1 MANPRNLTAGAI
13 KQKDKKKSADYKL
26 SFAAYDLIGA
36 TDETQE
42 RELKHLVLLGFPKI
56 DYLVLARK
64 DVFKG
69 YEEFARL
76 RPTLDYEIDGVV
88 FKANL
93 IKEQRRLGQT
103 SHHPRHSLAYKF
115 QGDSGLSTLES
126 VEWSVARTGA
136 ITPVAI
142 VSPVTLSGV
151 TVTRASL
158 HNVAFIAKL
167 GLTLRAKVTLVRR
180 GGVIPNVEGVVEPGS
195 SPVDIPTKCPSCGS
209 DVVREKDFLYCTTPK
224 TCRRAVI
231 GQLSHYAAT
240 CDMLGFGDSIL
251 EQCYDTS
258 LLRTPADFY
267 TLDAAK
273 LAKLERSGDKIAK
286 KLVAEVDKKRTL
298 EVATFLR
305 ALGIA
310 ELGKHVSAILADRY
324 HTLDAILAVTEEE
337 LAGTHGIGETIA
349 RSVVT
354 GLAEARPEIDALRK
368 HVTIAEA
375 KTETG
380 GAGRPLSG
388 KSFVFTGKLQ
398 TLSRGEAE
406 QRVRALGAAVLSGV
420 SKSLSYLVL
429 GQEKDGG
436 KSTKQ
441 KAAEKLVSQGEP
453 IVILSEDEL
462 FAMLEKLGAAGADAA
477 AAPAKPAKAGPATEK
492 KQGELF

>member
-1 MANPRNLTAGAI
+1 M
-13 KQKDKKKSADYKL
+13 
-26 SFAAYDLIGA
+26 
-36 TDETQE
+36 
-42 RELKHLVLLGFPKI
+42 
-56 DYLVLARK
+56 
-64 DVFKG
+64 
-69 YEEFARL
+69 
-76 RPTLDYEIDGVV
+76 
-88 FKANL
+88 
-93 IKEQRRLGQT
+93 
-103 SHHPRHSLAYKF
+103 
-115 QGDSGLSTLES
+115 
-126 VEWSVARTGA
+126 
-136 ITPVAI
+136 
-142 VSPVTLSGV
+142 

-167 GLTLRAKVTLVRR
+167 GLTLGAKVTLVRR
-180 GGVIPNVEGVVEPGS
+180 GGVIPNVEGVVEPGAE
-195 SPVDIPTKCPSCGS
+195 PVVIPTQCPSCGS
-209 DVVREKDFLYCTTPK
+209 NVVREKDFLYCTTPR

-231 GQLSHYAAT
+231 GQLSHYATT

-251 EQCYDTS
+251 EQCYDAS

-267 TLDAAK
+267 TLKWEA
-273 LAKLERSGDKIAK
+273 LATLERSGEKIAR
-286 KLVAEVDKKRTL
+286 KLVAEVDKKKSL
-298 EVATFLR
+298 EVGTFLR
-305 ALGIA
+305 ALGIG

-354 GLAEARPEIDALRK
+354 GLAEARSEIDALRK
-368 HVTIAEA
+368 HVTIVEA
-375 KTETG
+375 KTEAG

-441 KAAEKLVSQGEP
+441 KAAEKLASQGEP

-462 FAMLEKLGAAGADAA
+462 LALLNDLTSAGADPAVGGA
-477 AAPAKPAKAGPATEK
+477 QPAKTHVPAEK
-492 KQGELF
+492 KQGEVF